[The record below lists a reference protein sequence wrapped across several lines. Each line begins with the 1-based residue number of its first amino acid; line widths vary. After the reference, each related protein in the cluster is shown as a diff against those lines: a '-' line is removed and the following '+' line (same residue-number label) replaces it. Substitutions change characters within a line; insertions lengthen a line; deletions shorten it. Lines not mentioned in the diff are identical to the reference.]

1 MDQQQFD
8 IVTLK
13 PKWSV
18 IDLFIERSEAANRDR
33 ILHQLTD
40 KYLSK
45 GWVLLDDIIWGKD
58 YEYAVMKIG
67 RPSPN

>member
-1 MDQQQFD
+1 MDQQQYD

-18 IDLFIERSEAANRDR
+18 IDLFIEPSEAANKDR

-45 GWVLLDDIIWGKD
+45 GWVLMDDIIWGKD

-67 RPSPN
+67 RPSRN

>member
-1 MDQQQFD
+1 MDQQQYD

-18 IDLFIERSEAANRDR
+18 IDIFVDRSEAVNRDR

-40 KYLSK
+40 TYLSK
-45 GWVLLDDIIWGKD
+45 GWELMDDIIWGKD
-58 YEYAVMKIG
+58 YQYAVMKIG
-67 RPSPN
+67 RPYTN